1 MEERVPVLG
10 APTILARPQE
20 RQDLALVLRQGVND
34 GGRRG
39 GLCLQH
45 QVHTVDLNFNA
56 SSPCCSNGL
65 SRTQTR
71 PFHGKTFCSPA
82 DPRPQPP
89 PPPPPPTPPP
99 TFTPPSST

>member
-10 APTILARPQE
+10 APTILAWPQE

-34 GGRRG
+34 GGRWG

-56 SSPCCSNGL
+56 SSPCCINGL
-65 SRTQTR
+65 SGIHTR
-71 PFHGKTFCSPA
+71 AFHGKSF
-82 DPRPQPP
+82 
-89 PPPPPPTPPP
+89 
-99 TFTPPSST
+99 